1 LGFLNVPHLQTLQNK
16 LKVKGFKARSING
29 FIHSCLR
36 AMLRDARIDGFIA
49 LDLFDRDFFKPLS
62 ITDTRPSI
70 DPYKPEERK
79 IILEAF
85 RTSPS
90 KRRRHYYRCVF
101 FQFWQGSRPSKA
113 IALRREDVD
122 LRYATA
128 GIHKSTVQGHQ
139 GGTKTVRSNRE
150 IHLRDNVVRVLSEE
164 NLAPLNVSPDDFLFT
179 TPEGTPIE
187 QFL

>member
-1 LGFLNVPHLQTLQNK
+1 
-16 LKVKGFKARSING
+16 
-29 FIHSCLR
+29 
-36 AMLRDARIDGFIA
+36 MLRDARIDGFIT

-62 ITDTRPSI
+62 ITDSKPSI
-70 DPYKPEERK
+70 DPYKSEERE

-90 KRRRHYYRCVF
+90 KRRRHYYRFVF
-101 FQFWQGSRPSKA
+101 FQFWQGSRSSKA

-122 LRYATA
+122 LRYDTA
-128 GIHKSTVQGHQ
+128 GVH
-139 GGTKTVRSNRE
+139 TKTVRSNRE
-150 IHLRDNVVRVLSEE
+150 IRLRDNVVRVLSEE
-164 NLAPLNVSPDDFLFT
+164 NLAPLNVRPDDFLFN